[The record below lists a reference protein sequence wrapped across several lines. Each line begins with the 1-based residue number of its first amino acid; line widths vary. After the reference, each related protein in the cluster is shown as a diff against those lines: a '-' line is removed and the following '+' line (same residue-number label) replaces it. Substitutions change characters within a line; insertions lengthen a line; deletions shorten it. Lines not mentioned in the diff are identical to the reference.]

1 MGVQAGVSLGS
12 ASGAGRAR
20 VCTWVSQKMAYYL
33 ATPNAAV
40 RCHQEA
46 SGMLMGAVHFAY
58 AALMLPAC
66 VCVCELFYA
75 AAKPHLTI
83 KPYLQ
88 QSLIV
93 NQC

>member
-20 VCTWVSQKMAYYL
+20 VCTWVSQKMAFYL

-58 AALMLPAC
+58 AALMVPAC

-75 AAKPHLTI
+75 AAKPH
-83 KPYLQ
+83 
-88 QSLIV
+88 
-93 NQC
+93 